1 LGRRPLLVDIER
13 AFDYAYSP
21 MVSHQDLR
29 PSDLD
34 PAARRAAFAGL
45 RAALGVR
52 HREASPAAF
61 VPAAA
66 GLVPTGLT
74 ELDAALGG
82 GFPRGII
89 ATLEGPP
96 GSGRAALLGR
106 LLAVATAGGM
116 GASIETPVAGRLY
129 PPALAAAGVR
139 LERLLLVAAE
149 TPATIARA
157 ADILLRS
164 GAFGVVAIPHAAQSA
179 AGWTRLASLAHR
191 TNALVVVTVDARA
204 SHELGYFASL
214 RIALQPARVRWA
226 GTPQLFGTLAGIEVQ
241 ALVLKHKRAAP
252 GRIAHF
258 SCATFESAGAPLAG
272 TRVRELIACDA
283 AARTGVAQER

>member
-1 LGRRPLLVDIER
+1 M
-13 AFDYAYSP
+13 FDYDELAMNP
-21 MVSHQDLR
+21 GEALR
-29 PSDLD
+29 PSDPD

-52 HREASPAAF
+52 HREASAAAF

-66 GLVPTGLT
+66 GLIPTGLA
-74 ELDAALGG
+74 EIDAALGG

-106 LLAVATAGGM
+106 LLATATAGGI
-116 GASIETPVAGRLY
+116 GAAIETSAGGRLY

-149 TPATIARA
+149 TPAAIGRA

-164 GAFGVVAIPHAAQSA
+164 GAFGIVALPHAALSA

-191 TNALVVVTVDARA
+191 TNALVVVTVDTRA
-204 SHELGYFASL
+204 SNELGYFASL
-214 RIALQPARVRWA
+214 RLALQPARVRWS
-226 GTPQLFGTLAGIEVQ
+226 GTPQLFGTLAGIDVA
-241 ALVLKHKRAAP
+241 ALVIKHKRAAP
-252 GRIAHF
+252 GKTAHF
-258 SCATFESAGAPLAG
+258 SCATFELNGAPLAA
-272 TRVRELIACDA
+272 TREREFAASDV
-283 AARTGVAQER
+283 AARTAR

>member
-1 LGRRPLLVDIER
+1 MPSD
-13 AFDYAYSP
+13 A
-21 MVSHQDLR
+21 DLR

-52 HREASPAAF
+52 HREASAAAF
-61 VPAAA
+61 APAAA
-66 GLVPTGLT
+66 GLIATGLG

-106 LLAVATAGGM
+106 LLATATAGGL
-116 GASIETPVAGRLY
+116 GAAIETAAAGRLY

-139 LERLLLVAAE
+139 LDRLLLVAAE
-149 TPATIARA
+149 TPAEIARA

-191 TNALVVVTVDARA
+191 TNALLVVTADARA
-204 SHELGYFASL
+204 SNELGFFASL

-226 GTPQLFGTLAGIEVQ
+226 GTPQLFGTLAGIDAQ

-252 GRIAHF
+252 GKIAHF
-258 SCATFESAGAPLAG
+258 SCTTFELHGAPLAA
-272 TRVRELIACDA
+272 TRERELIARALRQAQGDMTLRQ
-283 AARTGVAQER
+283 ARGDC

>member
-1 LGRRPLLVDIER
+1 MRPD
-13 AFDYAYSP
+13 A
-21 MVSHQDLR
+21 DLR
-29 PSDLD
+29 PPDLE

-52 HREASPAAF
+52 HREASGAAF
-61 VPAAA
+61 VPAAE

-89 ATLEGPP
+89 ATLEGAP
-96 GSGRAALLGR
+96 GSGRTALLGR
-106 LLAVATAGGM
+106 LLAAATAGGI
-116 GASIETPVAGRLY
+116 GAAIESSAAGRLY

-149 TPATIARA
+149 TPASIARA

-164 GAFGVVAIPHAAQSA
+164 GAFGLVAIPHAALNA

-191 TNALVVVTVDARA
+191 ANALVVVTVEARA
-204 SHELGYFASL
+204 SNELGYFASL

-226 GTPQLFGTLAGIEVQ
+226 GTPQLFGTLAGIEAQ
-241 ALVLKHKRAAP
+241 AIVLKHKRAAP
-252 GRIAHF
+252 GKIARF
-258 SCATFESAGAPLAG
+258 SCATFELPGAPLAA
-272 TRVRELIACDA
+272 TRERELIAGNA
-283 AARTGVAQER
+283 AAHAATR